1 MSNDNSASIVSKV
14 WNYAHVLKNAGVG
27 YGDYVEQITYLLF
40 LKLADEMT
48 ELGFDNPIPKQFA
61 WSKLSSK
68 SGDDLEVHY
77 RHTLENLGK
86 VTGLVGIIFR
96 KAQNKISNPSDLQRV
111 IKMIGDEDWSG
122 MDVDIKGAIYEGLLE
137 KTASSSDKG
146 AGQYFT
152 PRPLIRAIVD
162 VMAPKPGQVIGDPAC
177 GTGGFLL
184 AAHDYISQH
193 HKLSKPEMKHLRT
206 QALRGTDI
214 VPGVVSLCAMN
225 LYLHGI
231 GSTADANDPPVD
243 RADALAQPSGRKFDM
258 ILANPPFGKKG
269 GYTIVGDDGKIS
281 TECPSALAHHQRRS
295 HTAWPTTSRQ
305 KQEYERDELRRCRY
319 ARLPSVRNRGRYRCR
334 AFWATT
340 ANKQLNFL
348 QHIVSELK
356 VVGTAAVVLPDNVLF
371 EGGAGDCRRR
381 RKTPSFRRSHLAKP
395 EARRQTIRREL
406 LKRCNVHTLLR
417 LPTGIFYAQGVKA
430 NVLFFERKEASE
442 KPWTKDLWIY
452 DLCTNQHF
460 CLPTSGSAESLRRSS
475 FSIAA
480 NAAGQSLKTNPL
492 ANKDLDDFKA
502 VYHPGAVAKRKE
514 TERFKKFTYA
524 EIVARDKAN
533 LDILWLKDDSLEDS
547 DNLPAPALLAAEI
560 VESLEAALEEFR
572 AVEEA
577 LSPNVE

>member
-48 ELGFDNPIPKQFA
+48 ELGFDNPIPKPFA
-61 WSKLSSK
+61 WSKLSGK

-86 VTGLVGIIFR
+86 VPGLVGIIFR

-193 HKLSKPEMKHLRT
+193 NKLDKAQRKHLKT
-206 QALRGTDI
+206 EALWGTDI

-225 LYLHGI
+225 MYLHGI
-231 GSTADANDPPVD
+231 GKVAEASSLSSGKDQKRDASATVD

-281 TECPSALAHHQRRS
+281 TE
-295 HTAWPTTSRQ
+295 
-305 KQEYERDELRRCRY
+305 KQEYERDE
-319 ARLPSVRNRGRYRCR
+319 
-334 AFWATT
+334 FWATT
-340 ANKQLNFL
+340 ANMSHEKPL
-348 QHIVSELK
+348 QHAFPHI
-356 VVGTAAVVLPDNVLF
+356 
-371 EGGAGDCRRR
+371 
-381 RKTPSFRRSHLAKP
+381 
-395 EARRQTIRREL
+395 
-406 LKRCNVHTLLR
+406 
-417 LPTGIFYAQGVKA
+417 
-430 NVLFFERKEASE
+430 
-442 KPWTKDLWIY
+442 
-452 DLCTNQHF
+452 DLCGGHDR
-460 CLPTSGSAESLRRSS
+460 GSAKNSR
-475 FSIAA
+475 
-480 NAAGQSLKTNPL
+480 
-492 ANKDLDDFKA
+492 
-502 VYHPGAVAKRKE
+502 
-514 TERFKKFTYA
+514 
-524 EIVARDKAN
+524 
-533 LDILWLKDDSLEDS
+533 
-547 DNLPAPALLAAEI
+547 ALHGSGLQ
-560 VESLEAALEEFR
+560 R
-572 AVEEA
+572 
-577 LSPNVE
+577 